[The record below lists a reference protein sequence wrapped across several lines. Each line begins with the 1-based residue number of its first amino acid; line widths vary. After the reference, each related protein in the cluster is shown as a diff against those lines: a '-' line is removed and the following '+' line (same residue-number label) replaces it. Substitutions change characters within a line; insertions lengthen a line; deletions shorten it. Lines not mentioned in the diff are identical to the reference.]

1 MTSFMGCVGAHAHEA
16 LLREIE
22 EAVKENSTTRLEP
35 LLTEGAISER
45 CGADNFETENSRA
58 SSVFRC
64 LSWAAGARQRG
75 SRSGAGAPVVL
86 SPSP

>member
-35 LLTEGAISER
+35 LLTEGAIS
-45 CGADNFETENSRA
+45 GDKLDQKN
-58 SSVFRC
+58 
-64 LSWAAGARQRG
+64 
-75 SRSGAGAPVVL
+75 VL
-86 SPSP
+86 HQVCSTCIHLLTREWDP